1 MGAQREQA
9 GEGIRRKL
17 NVVATDPR
25 YAEAAGRFAGKY
37 AGFDPAGQVG
47 RMVGR
52 IEELLGEG
60 WRQGGRAGRV
70 DVPAVGVPAGVF
82 RA

>member
-1 MGAQREQA
+1 MGAQRERA
-9 GEGIRRKL
+9 GEEIRRKL

-25 YAEAAGRFAGKY
+25 YAGAAGRFAGKY
-37 AGFDPAGQVG
+37 AGFDPAGQGG

-52 IEELLGEG
+52 IEELLGA
-60 WRQGGRAGRV
+60 GGRQRGGCV
-70 DVPAVGVPAGVF
+70 GVPAAGVPAGVF